1 MIKRDQ
7 RVRDDLLLRSMSAIL
22 VVKAT
27 DEYACDMKGR
37 GPSINVKLLRVR

>member
-7 RVRDDLLLRSMSAIL
+7 RVRDDLFLRSMSALL

-37 GPSINVKLLRVR
+37 GPSITVKLLTVR